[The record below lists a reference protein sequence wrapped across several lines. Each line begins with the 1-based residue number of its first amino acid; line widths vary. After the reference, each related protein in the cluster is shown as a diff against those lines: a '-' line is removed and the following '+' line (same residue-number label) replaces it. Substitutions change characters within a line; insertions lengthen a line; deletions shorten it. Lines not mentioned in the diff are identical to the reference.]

1 MTDTINNNKY
11 QNTKIYKI
19 VDISYTGK
27 YIGSTYDT
35 LSSRMTKHR
44 CDYRRFKKGEYHYV
58 SVFDL
63 FDKYGLENCKIEL
76 IEHYPCENI
85 DEQRKRE
92 GYHIQNEDCINKRVA
107 GRDSKQYYREHI
119 EWATEYNKQYRQAN
133 MEVLREKGKEYREK
147 HKEKAQLYN
156 KQYRETHLDTIK
168 EKQKEYYDRNKDILA
183 EKNKEYRDQHKDK
196 LAVQSKK
203 YYQLHI
209 DSIREYKKKY
219 REENRDRLIHEKREF
234 NRLRVICPHC
244 QKEVSKPNFAP
255 HKKSNYCVS
264 FQNKDKS
271 KKK

>member
-1 MTDTINNNKY
+1 MCIRD
-11 QNTKIYKI
+11 
-19 VDISYTGK
+19 S
-27 YIGSTYDT
+27 
-35 LSSRMTKHR
+35 
-44 CDYRRFKKGEYHYV
+44 YRRSKKGEYHYV

-183 EKNKEYRDQHKDK
+183 EKNKEYREQHKDK

-209 DSIREYKKKY
+209 DKIREYKKKY

-234 NRLRVICPHC
+234 NRLRVVCPHC

-255 HKKSNYCVS
+255 HKKSNYCLS
-264 FQNKDKS
+264 FQNKDNSLKN
-271 KKK
+271 